1 MNFTLISKLEKDM
14 KLTSRLFLI
23 AGIFFTAC
31 QSAPKADEA
40 ATAEKQEAAVATGA
54 TFTIDTTTS
63 IVTWAGTKP
72 TATHTGTF
80 KLKEGSIAVDKNT
93 LTGGSFVIDIASLV
107 DNDLTGEFKGK
118 LEGHL
123 KSPDFFD
130 VAKFPVAKFEITK
143 VEPFD
148 STKQKSL
155 LPGATHLL
163 SGNLTLKDSTKN
175 VTFPAI
181 INVTEN
187 ALTAQANFNIDRT
200 DWGMN
205 YKGPDNPQ
213 DWVIKKEVNLQLN
226 VKAGK

>member
-1 MNFTLISKLEKDM
+1 MKLASKLFISASI
-14 KLTSRLFLI
+14 LL
-23 AGIFFTAC
+23 AAC

-40 ATAEKQEAAVATGA
+40 ATGEKQDAAAATGA
-54 TFTIDTTTS
+54 TYTVDTTNS
-63 IVTWAGTKP
+63 VVTWAGTKP

-80 KLKEGSIAVDKNT
+80 KIKDGSIAVENSNV
-93 LTGGSFVIDIASLV
+93 TGGSFTIDIASLV
-107 DNDLTGEFKGK
+107 DTDLTGEFKGK

-130 VAKFPVAKFEITK
+130 VAKFPTAKFEITK
-143 VEPFD
+143 VEAFD
-148 STKQKSL
+148 STKAKSL

-181 INVTEN
+181 VSITEN

>member
-1 MNFTLISKLEKDM
+1 MKLASKLI
-14 KLTSRLFLI
+14 LS
-23 AGIFFTAC
+23 AGILFAAC

-40 ATAEKQEAAVATGA
+40 ATAEKQQAATATG
-54 TFTIDTTTS
+54 TSYTIDTAS
-63 IVTWAGTKP
+63 SAVTWAGTKP

-80 KLKEGSIAVDKNT
+80 KIKDGSVAVENNT
-93 LTGGSFVIDIASLV
+93 LTGGSFTIDIASLV

-130 VAKFPVAKFEITK
+130 VAKFPTAKFELTK
-143 VEPFD
+143 VETFD

-175 VTFPAI
+175 VTFPAVVSI
-181 INVTEN
+181 TDN
-187 ALTAQANFNIDRT
+187 ALIAQANFNIDRT
-200 DWGMN
+200 EWGMN
-205 YKGPDNPQ
+205 YKGPNNPQ